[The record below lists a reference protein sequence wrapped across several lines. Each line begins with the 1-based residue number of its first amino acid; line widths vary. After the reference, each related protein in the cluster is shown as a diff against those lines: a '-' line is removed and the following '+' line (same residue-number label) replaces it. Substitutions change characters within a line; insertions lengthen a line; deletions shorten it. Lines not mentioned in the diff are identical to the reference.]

1 MAGSDPPSFHGMI
14 GRSAAMQALFGLIRD
29 FAPYDISVL
38 IQGETGTGKE
48 LVANAIHQLSVRSG
62 FRFGPVNCGVLRGEL
77 LLSEL
82 FGHERGAFTGAH
94 ARKHGLLAVA
104 DGGTVFLDE
113 VGDLPPDAQVALL
126 RFLQSGEI
134 RPVGSNETRRVD
146 VRIIAATHRDL
157 DAAVESGTFRE
168 DLYHRLHKVVLRVP
182 PLRARIEDLPL
193 LVQHFLAQFNER
205 HRLSVQGVAPEALR
219 LLERHPW
226 RGNVR
231 QLGDVLEPA
240 AIRAKREWITAK
252 HLDLPVRPGADAHGA
267 TAGVTGQAPT
277 ATRARLGWLQRE
289 ALRIAGERRE
299 VRRQDLVA
307 QCRVSR
313 DLARRALLG
322 LARRRLLRRVGLG
335 RATRYVPLSLSLWL
349 TLMSDV
355 AEWVGVM
362 V

>member
-1 MAGSDPPSFHGMI
+1 MESADLPSFHGMI
-14 GRSAAMQALFGLIRD
+14 GRSAVMRALFGLIKD

-48 LVANAIHQLSVRSG
+48 LVATAIHQLSARSR
-62 FRFGPVNCGVLRGEL
+62 FHFGPVNCGVLKGEL

-82 FGHERGAFTGAH
+82 FGHERGAFTGALV
-94 ARKHGLLAVA
+94 RKHGLLAVA

-134 RPVGSNETRRVD
+134 RPVGSTETRRVD

-157 DAAVESGTFRE
+157 DAAVERGTFRE

-193 LVQHFLAQFNER
+193 LVEHFLAQFNQR
-205 HRLSVQGVAPEALR
+205 HGLSVRGVTRQALR
-219 LLERHPW
+219 LLERYPW

-240 AIRAKREWITAK
+240 AIRAKRDWITAEY
-252 HLDLPVRPGADAHGA
+252 LDLPIRRAADVPGA
-267 TAGVTGQAPT
+267 TAVVAGRALT
-277 ATRARLGWLQRE
+277 AAKAGLGWLQRE
-289 ALRIAGERRE
+289 ALRIASERRE

-313 DLARRALLG
+313 DLARRALAG
-322 LARRRLLRRVGLG
+322 LAGRRLLRRVGLG
-335 RATRYVPLSLSLWL
+335 RATRYVPLRSSSTNALRW
-349 TLMSDV
+349 TGRTWAMSV
-355 AEWVGVM
+355 
-362 V
+362 